1 MTHTKARAKTAA
13 RKRSGNGDA
22 SGGTGP
28 TETLS
33 RKPNERGELQRA
45 AASGPAPTT
54 EPRVPMPVQRQ
65 LSVSEPDDTHER
77 EADAVASRVASGGTG
92 GPISPLGPAADE
104 PAQRQGPAPENR
116 KDEKERQIAHR
127 LAQRAVAPEEPE
139 PLQRAMAPT
148 EEPKV
153 QRAMASAEEPET
165 VQRAMAPAE
174 ETTAVQ
180 RAAAPAEEPKAV
192 QRAMAPAEEPKAQ
205 RAMAPAEDPTALRAV
220 APAEEPNAVQRA
232 AEPDELV
239 QASDGGG
246 GASGGSGGGAAGGGG
261 GGGGA
266 PAGAAAAAIAA
277 PGPGQ
282 PVAPGTRSTLESR
295 MGVDLAGV
303 RVHDDSAAHDAAGS
317 IDARAFT
324 HGDDIWLAR
333 GESQDDLPLMAHEAT
348 HVAQQRGGLQRQVAQ
363 RAEKDEP
370 GKKAEPTTKHESKL
384 GEIDTQA
391 TPKPLVKLASIDLP
405 EIKKAKT
412 PPKFTVRSG
421 PRPELKQ
428 REHWNT
434 KVGSLATQVHDKV
447 APLKPV
453 TAEDGTDV
461 YFLKHKDGYVI
472 GSEPAL
478 DEKVR
483 RPSWDKD
490 GNFTFFDV
498 DHLWEHQ
505 LGGPDDDT
513 NVWLLES
520 SANRSSGAKINNEVN
535 RKIGALLKTAPKD
548 LQQQLDVATIR
559 EQYEIQVLGIGT
571 DPLPIVGKSD
581 RSYTAE
587 DMTAGKSLEP
597 LEKVPKKEID
607 SLGGKSS
614 RISIFS
620 NVTGGRHTPVPMK
633 NEESTKEH
641 TWGNLRVTKIRFGKS
656 PDDRI
661 LTGVA
666 LEEDPLATAVTLDPG
681 VPILEV
687 PGIEWGGYV
696 SGWVVRRRLNEALKV
711 EGLSTVELAE
721 VEVDPD
727 QGIAAVGRLMPSI
740 PLLEGAAIE
749 LRIGP
754 RGISLRKVFAG
765 DEIKLPGPVKIKGS
779 TLEVEVGTQGLAVRG
794 EVPFEIERLGQGRIY
809 GEAEAGKKLGFELGG
824 EFDFDT
830 EFFKP
835 AEIKVWYRD
844 GKFGGAGKLGIP
856 QGKIRG
862 IKSAMLTVTF
872 DEDHIEAQ
880 GDVEVDIKGV
890 QRGSLTV
897 VYDKATGLLIAGT
910 LELATDIPG
919 VKSGKLSATLKQKPE
934 GGWSLGGGITAEV
947 GIPGLSATIT
957 GSYLD
962 GVFHIEGTAGYEKG
976 FLKGTVTLGVTNRA
990 VGEDGRPS
998 GDDTGK
1004 LIAFGGGTVT
1014 VKLAPWLQ
1022 GTVGLRIKP
1031 DGGIVVTGAVALPS
1045 TLDLFPEKKVFR
1057 NIFALDFDIPI
1068 IGFSVLG
1075 QRVGIFA
1082 TVGGGLDAD
1091 AGIGPGQLRQAQ
1103 LGVTYDPDDEAAT
1116 KVSGGANLYI
1126 PAHAGLRLFI
1136 HGGIGAGIP
1145 VVSATAGLEI
1155 GAALGVEGALEASLC
1170 VEWTPAN
1177 GLVIDTVLAAYAQ
1190 PKFKFDISFFVKV
1203 TVSYLV
1209 GSSTL
1214 YHERWKL
1221 ADKEYGSDL
1230 RFGLRLPIHYDEATQ
1245 FAVSTDDVEFEYPKI
1260 DAMGL
1265 LRGLVKE
1272 LV

>member
-1 MTHTKARAKTAA
+1 MTHAKARAKTKTAA

-22 SGGTGP
+22 SGGTSP
-28 TETLS
+28 AEPLS
-33 RKPNERGELQRA
+33 RKQGDRGELQRA
-45 AASGPAPTT
+45 AAAGPAPTT
-54 EPRVPMPVQRQ
+54 EPRVAMPVQRQ

-77 EADAVASRVASGGTG
+77 EADAVASRVASGGTA

-104 PAQRQGPAPENR
+104 PAQRQGPAPENKR
-116 KDEKERQIAHR
+116 DEKERQAAHR
-127 LAQRAVAPEEPE
+127 LA
-139 PLQRAMAPT
+139 
-148 EEPKV
+148 
-153 QRAMASAEEPET
+153 
-165 VQRAMAPAE
+165 
-174 ETTAVQ
+174 
-180 RAAAPAEEPKAV
+180 
-192 QRAMAPAEEPKAQ
+192 QRAMAPAEEPDAVQ
-205 RAMAPAEDPTALRAV
+205 RAMAPAQEPDAVQRAVAPAEDPKSLQRAVAAAEEPKALQRAMEPAEDPKALRAV
-220 APAEEPNAVQRA
+220 APAEEPKALQRA
-232 AEPDELV
+232 AGPDELV

-246 GASGGSGGGAAGGGG
+246 GGGGGGDGGGGGAAGGGGGAAGGGG
-261 GGGGA
+261 GG
-266 PAGAAAAAIAA
+266 GAAAAAIAA

-295 MGVDLAGV
+295 MGVDLGGV

-363 RAEKDEP
+363 RAENDDP
-370 GKKAEPTTKHESKL
+370 GKKTTPAAPAAPTTTHESKL
-384 GEIDTQA
+384 GEIDTEA
-391 TPKPLVKLASIDLP
+391 TPKPLLKLTSIDLP
-405 EIKKAKT
+405 EIKKTKT
-412 PPKFTVRSG
+412 PPDFTVRSG
-421 PRPELKQ
+421 PRPETKQ

-447 APLKPV
+447 ASLEPV
-453 TAEDGTDV
+453 KAEDGTDV
-461 YFLKHKDGYVI
+461 YFLEHKDGYVI
-472 GSEPAL
+472 GSEPTL

-498 DHLWEHQ
+498 DHVWEHQ

-520 SANRSSGAKINNEVN
+520 SANRSSGAKIYNEIN
-535 RKIGALLKTAPKD
+535 RKIGAFLKTAPKD
-548 LQQQLDVATIR
+548 LQQRLDVATIR
-559 EQYEIQVLGIGT
+559 EQYEIRVKGVGT
-571 DPLPIVGKSD
+571 DPLPIAGKSD
-581 RSYTAE
+581 RNYTAE

-597 LEKVPKKEID
+597 LKKVPKKEIE

-620 NVTGGRHTPVPMK
+620 NVTGGKHTPVPMK
-633 NEESTKEH
+633 DGASTKEH
-641 TWGNLRVTKIRFGKS
+641 TWGNLRVTKILFGAT
-656 PDDRI
+656 PEQRI

-666 LEEDPLATAVTLDPG
+666 LEKDPLVTAVTLDPG

-687 PGIEWGGYV
+687 PGIGWGGYV
-696 SGWVVRRRLNEALKV
+696 SGWVVRRRLNEALEVK
-711 EGLSTVELAE
+711 GLSAVDLAE

-727 QGIAAVGRLMPSI
+727 QGIAAVGKLMPSI
-740 PLLEGAAIE
+740 PLLEGVAIE

-754 RGISLRKVFAG
+754 RGISLRKVFTG

-779 TLEVEVGTQGLAVRG
+779 TLEVELGTQGLAVRG
-794 EVPFEIERLGQGRIY
+794 EVPFEIEKLGRGRIY

-835 AEIKVWYRD
+835 AGIKVWYRD
-844 GKFGGAGKLGIP
+844 GKFGGAGKIGIP

-919 VKSGKLSATLKQKPE
+919 VKSGKLSAALKQKPE

-990 VGEDGRPS
+990 VGEDGRPA
-998 GDDTGK
+998 GEDTGK

-1221 ADKEYGSDL
+1221 AAKEYGSDL

-1245 FAVSTDDVEFEYPKI
+1245 FDVSTDDVEFVYPKI

-1272 LV
+1272 LI